1 MSVIVLKKA
10 SVRVE
15 EFPWGRLEWHASGAL
30 QNSGAL
36 TLGRC
41 ILKPGCGNTPHIHP
55 NCCEILR
62 VESGRIA
69 HRYGGR
75 SVDMEPGD
83 TITVPAGVYHGA
95 VNLGEEEAV
104 MTIVFDTPDRQ
115 TDFSVLEPDK
125 ERDHG

>member
-10 SVRVE
+10 SVRME
-15 EFPWGRLEWHASGAL
+15 EFPWGRLEWHAGGAL
-30 QNSGAL
+30 QNSGTL

-83 TITVPAGVYHGA
+83 TITIPAGVYHGA
-95 VNLGEEEAV
+95 VNLGEGAAV

-115 TDFSVLEPDK
+115 TDFSVLEPG
-125 ERDHG
+125 EEGDHG